1 MEIILVRH
9 TTPAIAKGV
18 CYGQADIDVTNTF
31 EEEVQEIL
39 TNLKSFNFD
48 AIFSS
53 PLQRC
58 KKLAEQIGDRI
69 IYDKRL
75 KELNF
80 GDWELK
86 NWNEIPEEELNP
98 WMENFVELAPPNG
111 ESYIDLHKRTTSFL
125 EEISSKNYKSVLLV
139 THAGTIRSMWS
150 HINKIPLTKS
160 FDLKLT
166 YGEIVSFNLQE
177 NNYEH

>member
-9 TTPAIAKGV
+9 TTPAIAKGI
-18 CYGQADIDVTNTF
+18 CYGQADIDVENTF

-58 KKLAEQIGDRI
+58 KKLAKRI
-69 IYDKRL
+69 NDKIIFDQRL
-75 KELNF
+75 KELDF
-80 GDWELK
+80 GNWDLK
-86 NWNEIPEEELNP
+86 KWNDIPEEELNP

-111 ESYIDLHKRTTSFL
+111 ESYIDLHRRTTSFL
-125 EEISSKNYKSVLLV
+125 DEISNKNYKEVLLV
-139 THAGTIRSMWS
+139 THAGVIRSMWS
-150 HINKIPLTKS
+150 YVNNIPLNKS

-166 YGEIVSFNLQE
+166 YGETLCFNL
-177 NNYEH
+177 